1 MLEVDDLGL
10 DLVDRLYLGCL
21 IEKFSG
27 GPVGLDNLAVSL
39 GEDADTLE
47 DVVEPFLIQRG
58 FLTRTPA
65 GRKATLAAYDH
76 LKLRPKDAN
85 GQGELL

>member
-1 MLEVDDLGL
+1 
-10 DLVDRLYLGCL
+10 VDRAYLRCL
-21 IEKFSG
+21 IEKFNG

-47 DVVEPFLIQRG
+47 DVVEPFLIQCG
-58 FLTRTPA
+58 FMARTPS
-65 GRKATLAAYDH
+65 GRKATLSAFDH
-76 LKLRPKDAN
+76 LKIRPRDPQ